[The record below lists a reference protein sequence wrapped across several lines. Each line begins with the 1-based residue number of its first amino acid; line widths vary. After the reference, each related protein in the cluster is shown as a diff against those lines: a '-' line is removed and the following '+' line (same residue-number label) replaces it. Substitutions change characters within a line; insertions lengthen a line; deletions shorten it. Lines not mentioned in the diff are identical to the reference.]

1 MLNDTNEKYWGTLL
15 KQVSYIE
22 MLANRLKTSELKT
35 AWVAIPEEVT
45 EIVFAGNRHVR
56 RKFKD
61 YVVAR
66 LMDRAALGPFRTGK
80 AVLEAETLPGLEF
93 RSGLSE
99 EELDAYIEN
108 GKSGVV
114 YVYRVCDAV
123 RTSDAVAWHH
133 SKENNTPGFLRSTRK
148 KDGGSRFEVFAAT
161 TLASEALAATLA
173 ATTINETSGEA
184 LASEALAATIN
195 ETSGEALASEALAA
209 TINETLA
216 ATLASEALAAT
227 TISETSGEALA
238 SEALAATINETL
250 AAVTASEALAATTSG
265 ETLASGTRGVGEKRA
280 AGGALSRL
288 PKVPKKRR
296 VEIDLTLSNDW

>member
-161 TLASEALAATLA
+161 TLASEATTSGETSGETLA
-173 ATTINETSGEA
+173 ATTIN
-184 LASEALAATIN
+184 
-195 ETSGEALASEALAA
+195 
-209 TINETLA
+209 
-216 ATLASEALAAT
+216 
-227 TISETSGEALA
+227 ETSGEALA

>member
-161 TLASEALAATLA
+161 LASEALAA
-173 ATTINETSGEA
+173 AT
-184 LASEALAATIN
+184 LASEA
-195 ETSGEALASEALAA
+195 
-209 TINETLA
+209 LA

-227 TISETSGEALA
+227 TSGETSGETLAATTINETSGEALA

>member
-161 TLASEALAATLA
+161 
-173 ATTINETSGEA
+173 SGET

-195 ETSGEALASEALAA
+195 ETSGE
-209 TINETLA
+209 TLA
-216 ATLASEALAAT
+216 ATLASEALEAT
-227 TISETSGEALA
+227 TINETSG
-238 SEALAATINETL
+238 EALAATINETL
-250 AAVTASEALAATTSG
+250 AAVTASEALAATTSV

>member
-161 TLASEALAATLA
+161 LASEALAAATLASEALAA
-173 ATTINETSGEA
+173 AT
-184 LASEALAATIN
+184 LASEA
-195 ETSGEALASEALAA
+195 
-209 TINETLA
+209 LA

-227 TISETSGEALA
+227 TSGETSGETLAATTINETSGEALA

>member
-195 ETSGEALASEALAA
+195 ETLAA
-209 TINETLA
+209 P
-216 ATLASEALAAT
+216 LASEALAAT

>member
-161 TLASEALAATLA
+161 LASEALA
-173 ATTINETSGEA
+173 
-184 LASEALAATIN
+184 
-195 ETSGEALASEALAA
+195 
-209 TINETLA
+209 A

-227 TISETSGEALA
+227 L
-238 SEALAATINETL
+238 
-250 AAVTASEALAATTSG
+250 ASEALAATTSG

>member
-161 TLASEALAATLA
+161 SGETLATSGEALAATINETSGETSGETLAATLASEALA

-195 ETSGEALASEALAA
+195 
-209 TINETLA
+209 
-216 ATLASEALAAT
+216 
-227 TISETSGEALA
+227 ETSGEALA

>member
-1 MLNDTNEKYWGTLL
+1 
-15 KQVSYIE
+15 
-22 MLANRLKTSELKT
+22 
-35 AWVAIPEEVT
+35 
-45 EIVFAGNRHVR
+45 
-56 RKFKD
+56 
-61 YVVAR
+61 
-66 LMDRAALGPFRTGK
+66 
-80 AVLEAETLPGLEF
+80 
-93 RSGLSE
+93 
-99 EELDAYIEN
+99 
-108 GKSGVV
+108 
-114 YVYRVCDAV
+114 V

-161 TLASEALAATLA
+161 TLASEATTSGETSGETLA

-184 LASEALAATIN
+184 LAAT
-195 ETSGEALASEALAA
+195 

-216 ATLASEALAAT
+216 AVT
-227 TISETSGEALA
+227 A